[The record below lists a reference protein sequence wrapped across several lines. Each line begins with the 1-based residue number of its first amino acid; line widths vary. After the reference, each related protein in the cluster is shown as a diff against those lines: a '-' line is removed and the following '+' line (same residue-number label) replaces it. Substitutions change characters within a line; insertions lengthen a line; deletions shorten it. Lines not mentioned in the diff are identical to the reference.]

1 MLSFLPLDF
10 SANNTNA
17 IYSAAVRPLFRF
29 PTSRNFTNKSV
40 ASGGIWTFLKFSQK
54 SQGRWGRRIW
64 RQDWFCNVCA
74 ASPDIE
80 EESFKVNKA
89 LKIFFYFFQSTFR
102 IQEKEFRLLSP
113 KVVML
118 PPCLGRTSA
127 AQISLSKVQAAPRV
141 SIKKQAVRVSFA
153 EVSWRTQA
161 LCNRRTRQNFHY
173 SWKKPVCRVIV
184 TGADAGISEYQ
195 TLIDTDQS

>member
-1 MLSFLPLDF
+1 M
-10 SANNTNA
+10 
-17 IYSAAVRPLFRF
+17 R
-29 PTSRNFTNKSV
+29 
-40 ASGGIWTFLKFSQK
+40 
-54 SQGRWGRRIW
+54 
-64 RQDWFCNVCA
+64 A

-102 IQEKEFRLLSP
+102 IQEKEFRLVSP

-173 SWKKPVCRVIV
+173 NWKKPVCRVIV
-184 TGADAGISEYQ
+184 TGADAGMSEYQ